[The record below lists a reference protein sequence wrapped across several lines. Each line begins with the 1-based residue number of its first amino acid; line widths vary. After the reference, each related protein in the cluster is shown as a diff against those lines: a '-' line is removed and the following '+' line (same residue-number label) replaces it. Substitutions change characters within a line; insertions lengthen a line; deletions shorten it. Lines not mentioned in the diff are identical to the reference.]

1 MPPEVTVTTEEP
13 LHYKEICS
21 ISGFSVPIW
30 PARKRDR
37 GYRKYVHRTGRTV
50 IMSTAVVGK
59 GLEGIVAANSGI
71 CYIDG
76 EAGVLAYRGIDI
88 HELAENST
96 FEESTYLLWNGILPT
111 ELALREFQ
119 QQLALARELD
129 QRIVDMLKSFPRS
142 ATPMEVLRTAVSAL
156 SFYDADEKDNSH
168 DANVRKAY
176 NLTAQIAMI
185 VAIYDRIRKG
195 KEIVPPDRTLPHAGN
210 FLWMLNGEKP
220 SATATK
226 TLDIALILH
235 ADHELNASTFA
246 ARVIA
251 ATLSDIHSA
260 ITGALGALK
269 GPLHGGANEG
279 VMRLLLQIDK
289 AGADPVEYVK
299 GMLQAKQKIMGF
311 GHRVYRTEDP
321 RATHLRRMS
330 EQLGRDAGQ
339 PKWFEMSRAIE
350 LYINQDKKLNAN
362 VDFYSA
368 STYATLGIDIDLY
381 TPIFAISR
389 IAGWAAHVIEQLDD
403 NRLIRP
409 RAEYI
414 GPEYPSPYIPID
426 QRG

>member
-1 MPPEVTVTTEEP
+1 M
-13 LHYKEICS
+13 
-21 ISGFSVPIW
+21 G
-30 PARKRDR
+30 
-37 GYRKYVHRTGRTV
+37 
-50 IMSTAVVGK
+50 TAVAGK

-71 CYIDG
+71 CWIDG

-96 FEESTYLLWNGILPT
+96 FEETTYLLWNGLLPN
-111 ELALREFQ
+111 ELQLREFST
-119 QQLALARELD
+119 QLALAREID
-129 QRIVDMLKSFPRS
+129 QRIVEMLRSFPAT

-176 NLTAQIAMI
+176 KLTSQIAMI
-185 VAIYDRIRKG
+185 VAIYDRLRKG
-195 KEIVPPDRTLPHAGN
+195 LAVVPPDRSLSHAGN

-220 SATATK
+220 SETATR

-260 ITGALGALK
+260 TTGAIGALK

-279 VMRLLLQIDK
+279 VMRLLLTIDK
-289 AGADPVEYVK
+289 AGADPVEFVK
-299 GMLQAKQKIMGF
+299 NMLAAKQKISGF
-311 GHRVYRTEDP
+311 GHRVYKTEDP

-330 EQLGRDAGQ
+330 EQLGKDAGQ

-350 LYINQDKKLNAN
+350 LYINKDKKLNAN

-414 GPEYPSPYIPID
+414 GPIYPLHWVPVIERP
-426 QRG
+426 